1 MVASGRT
8 RILIRELLSMLWPE
22 LHDPSTE
29 EGIGRGL
36 RRLITR
42 LGRGDTSW
50 MSPEQVGAGALG
62 PRPEAAIL
70 GRSHCAELTALFMPN
85 AASNRGATG
94 DRQLYLKARSTS
106 ADAREAPIP
115 IDRRAVHPNPP
126 HWDERLTTRT
136 WSAGRWRAQP

>member
-36 RRLITR
+36 RRL
-42 LGRGDTSW
+42 GRATWPGRHILDVAGTG
-50 MSPEQVGAGALG
+50 GAGALG
-62 PRPEAAIL
+62 PRPEAAIS
-70 GRSHCAELTALFMPN
+70 GRSHCAERTALFMPN